1 MKEIG
6 NTFVGDPC
14 LDLRNKVSMVDNR
27 GMRDILQD
35 TQDILDIPYR
45 RHLHC
50 DHWKQKLF

>member
-6 NTFVGDPC
+6 NTFVEDPC

-50 DHWKQKLF
+50 DH